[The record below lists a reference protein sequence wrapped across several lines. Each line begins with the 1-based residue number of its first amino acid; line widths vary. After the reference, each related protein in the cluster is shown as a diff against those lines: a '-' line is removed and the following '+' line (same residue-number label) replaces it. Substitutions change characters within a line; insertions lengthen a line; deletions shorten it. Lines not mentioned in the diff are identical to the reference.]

1 MAQDVVVEK
10 RGKATWIRLNRPE
23 RKNSFDEPMA
33 GAIAEAVRDAAGSNV
48 IVLTGSGDSFSAGG
62 YVKNLAEADPL
73 AIRRL
78 MYGSLQLVDAIRR
91 SPRPVIAAVNGV
103 AVGGGNE
110 LVVACDFAI
119 AAESATLGQVGP
131 RVGSAPVIGGTNM
144 LSMSV
149 GEKRGKEISM
159 LCRRYTAAEAHE
171 MGWVNAVA
179 PDEELEATVDA
190 WCEEIYALS
199 PRYLEIAKVSSNAWW
214 NAIRDSFESGLGMLM
229 QASGSPDM
237 LEGATAFMEKRKPR
251 FEQPGE
257 DSEGEA

>member
-1 MAQDVVVEK
+1 MSEDVLVEK

-23 RKNSFDEPMA
+23 RKNSFDEAMA
-33 GAIAEAVRDAAGSNV
+33 SRIADAFRDAAASNV

-62 YVKNLAEADPL
+62 YVKNLQDADPL
-73 AIRRL
+73 ELRRL
-78 MYGSLQLVDAIRR
+78 FYGSLRLVDEIRR

-110 LVVACDFAI
+110 LVVASDFAI

-144 LSMSV
+144 LSMSI
-149 GEKRGKEISM
+149 GEKRGKEVSM

-171 MGWVNAVA
+171 MGWVNAVV
-179 PDEELEATVDA
+179 PDDELESAVED
-190 WCEEIYALS
+190 WCDEVCALS

-214 NAIRDSFESGLGMLM
+214 NMARDSFESGLGMLM
-229 QASGSPDM
+229 QAAGSPDM
-237 LEGATAFMEKRKPR
+237 LEGATAFMEKRPPR
-251 FEQPGE
+251 FEQPGG
-257 DSEGEA
+257 EGE